1 MEVSIL
7 LTLARCVLPPARSER
22 PGRKGLTF
30 TFALLGLPFPFRIAS
45 HPIRLPMTT
54 SIASLIF
61 RGGTILTMVDDR
73 PMVEAV
79 AIADGHILVAG
90 AEAEVMACAGTGTEV
105 MDLGGRTLMPSFID
119 AHGHFVNAPQIVK
132 WVNVSGVPAGPV
144 CCIADILR
152 LLREHVATHPVK
164 SGDWIIGYGYDVSN
178 LSDGRQLSCDDL
190 DPLFPNNP
198 VMLIHSSNHGAVLN
212 SAGFAVVGIDAS
224 TPDPAGGLILR
235 KAGGREPDGLIME
248 TAFLPI
254 FAAMPQPTEEELLES
269 FAAAQQIYAR
279 AGVTTIQEGATNA
292 KDLKLIR
299 KGGEQ
304 GRLYL
309 DVVCLPLVLEV
320 PKLVKEYF
328 PDFSGGP
335 MELPDTAGASFGVYH
350 NRVKLAGIKC
360 VIDGSPQGKTAFWS
374 KPLLTGGPS
383 GEPDWR
389 GQPLFPP
396 ELITQIIKEIASKNI
411 QIFSHCNGDAAIDLM
426 IDAARAA
433 GLTAEQDRRT
443 VIIHS
448 QFMRPEQL
456 DAYVG
461 LGFTPSFFT
470 VHAFFWG
477 DVHVENLGRERAY
490 FLSPMASAIAKGL
503 HCSNHNDFSV
513 TPVEPM
519 RMVYTAVE
527 RISRKGE
534 VIGPAERVSPWQALK
549 ALTIEAAWQIR
560 EEGKKGTIEPGKLAD
575 LVILDAD
582 PTAVSSAKILDIAV
596 VETFKEGKSVYR
608 APVSA

>member
-1 MEVSIL
+1 
-7 LTLARCVLPPARSER
+7 
-22 PGRKGLTF
+22 
-30 TFALLGLPFPFRIAS
+30 
-45 HPIRLPMTT
+45 MTT
-54 SIASLIF
+54 TQASLIF
-61 RGGTILTMVDDR
+61 RGGTILTMVDAMPR
-73 PMVEAV
+73 VEAV
-79 AIADGHILVAG
+79 AIADGRILAAG
-90 AEAEVMACAGTGTEV
+90 DEAGVMATAGEGTDV
-105 MDLGGRTLMPSFID
+105 IDLGGRTLMPSFID
-119 AHGHFVNAPQIVK
+119 AHGHFANAPQIVK

-144 CCIADILR
+144 TCIADILR
-152 LLREHVATHPVK
+152 VLGVHVAAHPVMA
-164 SGDWIIGYGYDVSN
+164 GEWIIGYGYDVTN
-178 LSDGRQLSCDDL
+178 LSDGRQISRDDL
-190 DPLFPNNP
+190 DPLFPDNP

-212 SAGFAVVGIDAS
+212 SAAFAAVGIDAS

-235 KAGGREPDGLIME
+235 KAGSSDPEGLIME

-254 FAAMPQPTEEELLES
+254 FGAMPQPTEEELLAT
-269 FAAAQQIYAR
+269 FDAAQQIYAR

-292 KDLKLIR
+292 KDLRLIR

-328 PDFSGGP
+328 PDFHGGP
-335 MELPDTAGASFGVYH
+335 MDLPDTAAESFGTYR

-360 VIDGSPQGKTAFWS
+360 LIDGSPQGKTAFWS
-374 KPLLTGGPS
+374 QPLLTGGPN

-396 ELITQIIKEIASKNI
+396 ELIHQIVKELAAKNI
-411 QIFSHCNGDAAIDLM
+411 PIFCHCNGDAAIDMM

-433 GLTAEQDRRT
+433 GITAEQDRRT

-448 QFMRPEQL
+448 QFMRPDQL
-456 DAYVG
+456 EAYVE

-519 RMVYTAVE
+519 RMVVTAVE

-534 VIGPAERVSPWQALK
+534 VIGPAERISPWQALK

-560 EEGKKGTIEPGKLAD
+560 EEGEKGTIEAGKLAD
-575 LVILDAD
+575 LVLLDAD
-582 PTAVSSAKILDIAV
+582 PTAVPTGGILDIAV

>member
-1 MEVSIL
+1 MGTQQAE
-7 LTLARCVLPPARSER
+7 
-22 PGRKGLTF
+22 
-30 TFALLGLPFPFRIAS
+30 
-45 HPIRLPMTT
+45 
-54 SIASLIF
+54 LIF
-61 RGGTILTMVDDR
+61 RGGPILTMDDAR
-73 PMVEAV
+73 PRVQAV
-79 AIADGHILVAG
+79 AIAGGRILAAG
-90 AEAEVMACAGTGTEV
+90 ADAEVMVTAGEGTQLVE
-105 MDLGGRTLMPSFID
+105 MNGRTLMPSFID
-119 AHGHFVNAPQIVK
+119 AHGHFANALQIVK
-132 WVNVSGVPAGPV
+132 WANVSGVPAGPV
-144 CCIADILR
+144 TCISDILQV
-152 LLREHVATHPVK
+152 LREQVAAHPVK
-164 SGDWIIGYGYDVSN
+164 PGEWIIGYGYDVSN
-178 LSDGRQLSCDDL
+178 LSDGRQLSRDDL
-190 DPLFPNNP
+190 DPLFPDNP
-198 VMLIHSSNHGAVLN
+198 VLLIHSSNHGAVLN
-212 SAGFAVVGIDAS
+212 SAAFAVVGITAS

-235 KAGGREPDGLIME
+235 KAGSSEPEGLLME

-254 FAAMPQPTEEELLES
+254 FTSMPQPSEEELLER
-269 FAAAQQIYAR
+269 FDAAQQIYAR
-279 AGVTTIQEGATNA
+279 TGTTTMQEGATSA
-292 KDLKLIR
+292 HDLKLIR
-299 KGGEQ
+299 KAAEQ
-304 GRLYL
+304 GRLWL
-309 DVVCLPLVLEV
+309 DLVSMPMVLEV

-328 PDFSGGP
+328 PDFRGGP
-335 MELPDTAGASFGVYH
+335 MELPDTAAESFGTYH
-350 NRVKLAGIKC
+350 HRLKLAGIKC
-360 VIDGSPQGKTAFWS
+360 LIDGSPQGKTAFWS
-374 KPLLTGGPS
+374 EPLLTGGPN

-396 ELITQIIKEIASKNI
+396 ELIIQIVKEIAAKNI
-411 QIFSHCNGDAAIDLM
+411 PIFSHCNGDAAIDLM

-433 GLTAEQDRRT
+433 GISAEQDRRT

-456 DAYVG
+456 DTYVE

-470 VHAFFWG
+470 VHTFFWG

-560 EEGKKGTIEPGKLAD
+560 EEGQKGTIDAGKLAD

-582 PTAVSSAKILDIAV
+582 PTAVPSADILKIAV
-596 VETFKEGKSVYR
+596 VETFKEGKSVYQ
-608 APVSA
+608 AAAA

>member
-1 MEVSIL
+1 MGTQQAE
-7 LTLARCVLPPARSER
+7 
-22 PGRKGLTF
+22 
-30 TFALLGLPFPFRIAS
+30 
-45 HPIRLPMTT
+45 
-54 SIASLIF
+54 LIF
-61 RGGTILTMVDDR
+61 RGGPILTMDDAR
-73 PMVEAV
+73 PRVQAV
-79 AIADGHILVAG
+79 AIAGGRILAAG
-90 AEAEVMACAGTGTEV
+90 ADAEVMVTAGEGTQLVE
-105 MDLGGRTLMPSFID
+105 MNGRTLMPSFID
-119 AHGHFVNAPQIVK
+119 AHGHFANALQIVK
-132 WVNVSGVPAGPV
+132 WANVSGVPAGPV
-144 CCIADILR
+144 TCISDILQV
-152 LLREHVATHPVK
+152 LREQVAAHPVK
-164 SGDWIIGYGYDVSN
+164 PGEWIIGYGYDVSN
-178 LSDGRQLSCDDL
+178 LSDGRQLSRDDL
-190 DPLFPNNP
+190 DPLFPGNP
-198 VMLIHSSNHGAVLN
+198 VLLIHSSNHGAVLN
-212 SAGFAVVGIDAS
+212 SAAFAVVGITAS

-235 KAGGREPDGLIME
+235 KAGSSEPEGLLME

-254 FAAMPQPTEEELLES
+254 FTSMPQPSEEELLER
-269 FAAAQQIYAR
+269 FDAAQQIYAR
-279 AGVTTIQEGATNA
+279 TGTTTMQEGATSA
-292 KDLKLIR
+292 HDLKLIR
-299 KGGEQ
+299 KAAEQ
-304 GRLYL
+304 GRLWL
-309 DVVCLPLVLEV
+309 DLVSMPMVLEV

-328 PDFSGGP
+328 PDFRGGP
-335 MELPDTAGASFGVYH
+335 MELPDTAAESFGTYH
-350 NRVKLAGIKC
+350 HRLKLAGIKC
-360 VIDGSPQGKTAFWS
+360 LIDGSPQGKTAFWS
-374 KPLLTGGPS
+374 EPLLTGGPN

-396 ELITQIIKEIASKNI
+396 ELIIQIVKEIAAKNI
-411 QIFSHCNGDAAIDLM
+411 PIFSHCNGDAAIDLM

-433 GLTAEQDRRT
+433 GISAEQDRRT

-456 DAYVG
+456 DTYVE

-470 VHAFFWG
+470 VHTFFWG

-560 EEGKKGTIEPGKLAD
+560 EEGQKGTIDAGKLAD

-582 PTAVSSAKILDIAV
+582 PTAVPSADILKIAV
-596 VETFKEGKSVYR
+596 VETFKEGKSVYQ
-608 APVSA
+608 AAAA

>member
-1 MEVSIL
+1 
-7 LTLARCVLPPARSER
+7 
-22 PGRKGLTF
+22 
-30 TFALLGLPFPFRIAS
+30 
-45 HPIRLPMTT
+45 MTT
-54 SIASLIF
+54 SPAALIF
-61 RGGTILTMVDDR
+61 RGGTILTMVDAQPR
-73 PMVEAV
+73 VEAV
-79 AIADGHILVAG
+79 AIAAGRIVAAG
-90 AEAEVMACAGTGTEV
+90 REGEVMATAGEGTEV
-105 MDLGGRTLMPSFID
+105 IDLQGRTLMPSFID
-119 AHGHFVNAPQIVK
+119 AHGHFANAPQIIQ
-132 WVNVSGVPAGPV
+132 WVNVSGVPAGAV
-144 CCIADILR
+144 SSIADILR
-152 LLREHVATHPVK
+152 VLGEHVAAQPVQP
-164 SGDWIIGYGYDVSN
+164 GEWIIGYGYDVSN
-178 LSDGRQLSCDDL
+178 LSDGRQLSRDDL
-190 DPLFPNNP
+190 DPLFPANP

-212 SAGFAVVGIDAS
+212 SAGFAAVGIDAS
-224 TPDPAGGLILR
+224 TPTPAGGLILR
-235 KAGGREPDGLIME
+235 KVGSSEPDGLLME

-254 FAAMPQPTEEELLES
+254 FAAMPQPTEQELLER
-269 FAAAQQIYAR
+269 FDAAQQIYAR
-279 AGVTTIQEGATNA
+279 KGITTIQEGATNA

-335 MELPDTAGASFGVYH
+335 MELPDTAGESFGTYH
-350 NRVKLAGIKC
+350 HRVKLGGIKC

-374 KPLLTGGPS
+374 QPLLTGGPN

-396 ELITQIIKEIASKNI
+396 ELIHQIVKELASKNI
-411 QIFSHCNGDAAIDLM
+411 PIFCHCNGDAAIDLM

-433 GLTAEQDRRT
+433 GITAEQDRRT
-443 VIIHS
+443 VIVHS
-448 QFMRPEQL
+448 QFMRPDQL
-456 DAYVG
+456 DAYAE
-461 LGFTPSFFT
+461 LGFSPSFFT

-477 DVHVENLGRERAY
+477 DVHVENLGRGRAY

-519 RMVYTAVE
+519 RMTYTAVE
-527 RISRKGE
+527 RLSRKGE
-534 VIGPAERVSPWQALK
+534 VIGPDQRVSPWQALK

-560 EEGKKGTIEPGKLAD
+560 EEEQKGTIEAGKLAD

-582 PTAVSSAKILDIAV
+582 PTAVPPAKILDIAV
-596 VETFKEGKSVYR
+596 LETFKEGKSIFR

>member
-1 MEVSIL
+1 MGTQQAE
-7 LTLARCVLPPARSER
+7 
-22 PGRKGLTF
+22 
-30 TFALLGLPFPFRIAS
+30 
-45 HPIRLPMTT
+45 
-54 SIASLIF
+54 LIF
-61 RGGTILTMVDDR
+61 RGGPILTMDDAR
-73 PMVEAV
+73 PRVQAV
-79 AIADGHILVAG
+79 AIAGGRILAAG
-90 AEAEVMACAGTGTEV
+90 AEAEVMATAGEGTEV
-105 MDLGGRTLMPSFID
+105 VELNGHTLMPSFID
-119 AHGHFVNAPQIVK
+119 AHGHFANALQIVT
-132 WVNVSGVPAGPV
+132 WANVSGVPAGPV
-144 CCIADILR
+144 TCIADILQV
-152 LLREHVATHPVK
+152 LREHVAAHPLK
-164 SGDWIIGYGYDVSN
+164 PGEWIIGYGYDVSN
-178 LSDGRQLSCDDL
+178 LSDGRQLSRDDL
-190 DPLFPNNP
+190 DPLFPGNP
-198 VMLIHSSNHGAVLN
+198 VLLIHSSNHGAVLN
-212 SAGFAVVGIDAS
+212 SAAFAVVGIDAS

-235 KAGGREPDGLIME
+235 KAGSSEPEGLLME

-254 FAAMPQPTEEELLES
+254 FTSMPQPSEQELLER
-269 FAAAQQIYAR
+269 FPAAQQIYAR
-279 AGVTTIQEGATNA
+279 AGVTTMQEGATSA
-292 KDLKLIR
+292 HDLKLIR
-299 KGGEQ
+299 KAAEQ
-304 GRLYL
+304 GRLFL
-309 DVVCLPLVLEV
+309 DLVSMPMVLEV

-328 PDFSGGP
+328 PDFRGGP
-335 MELPDTAGASFGVYH
+335 MELPDTAAESFGTYR
-350 NRVKLAGIKC
+350 NRLKLAGIKC
-360 VIDGSPQGKTAFWS
+360 LIDGSPQGKTAFWS
-374 KPLLTGGPS
+374 EPLLTGGPN

-396 ELITQIIKEIASKNI
+396 ELIIQIVKEIAAKNI
-411 QIFSHCNGDAAIDLM
+411 PIFSHCNGDAAIDLM

-433 GLTAEQDRRT
+433 GITAEQDRRT

-456 DAYVG
+456 DAYVE

-527 RISRKGE
+527 RLSRKGE
-534 VIGPAERVSPWQALK
+534 VIGPDERVSPWQALK

-560 EEGKKGTIEPGKLAD
+560 EEGQKGTIEAGKLAD

-582 PTAVSSAKILDIAV
+582 PTAVPSADILKIAV

-608 APVSA
+608 AAAA

>member
-1 MEVSIL
+1 MGTQQAE
-7 LTLARCVLPPARSER
+7 
-22 PGRKGLTF
+22 
-30 TFALLGLPFPFRIAS
+30 
-45 HPIRLPMTT
+45 
-54 SIASLIF
+54 LIF
-61 RGGTILTMVDDR
+61 RGGPILTMDDAR
-73 PMVEAV
+73 PRVQAV
-79 AIADGHILVAG
+79 AIAGGRILAAG
-90 AEAEVMACAGTGTEV
+90 ADAEVMVTAGEGTQLVE
-105 MDLGGRTLMPSFID
+105 MNGRTLMPSFID
-119 AHGHFVNAPQIVK
+119 AHGHFANALQIVK
-132 WVNVSGVPAGPV
+132 WANVSGVPAGPV
-144 CCIADILR
+144 TCISDILQV
-152 LLREHVATHPVK
+152 LREQVAAHPVK
-164 SGDWIIGYGYDVSN
+164 PGEWIIGYGYDVSN
-178 LSDGRQLSCDDL
+178 LSDGRQLSRDDL
-190 DPLFPNNP
+190 DPLFPDNP
-198 VMLIHSSNHGAVLN
+198 VLLIHSSNHGAVLN
-212 SAGFAVVGIDAS
+212 SAAFAVVGITAS

-235 KAGGREPDGLIME
+235 KAGSSEPEGLLME

-254 FAAMPQPTEEELLES
+254 FTSMPQPSEEELLER
-269 FAAAQQIYAR
+269 FDAAQQIYAR
-279 AGVTTIQEGATNA
+279 TGTTTMQEGATSA
-292 KDLKLIR
+292 HDLKLIR
-299 KGGEQ
+299 KAAEQ
-304 GRLYL
+304 GRLWL
-309 DVVCLPLVLEV
+309 DLVSMPMVLEV

-328 PDFSGGP
+328 PDFRGGP
-335 MELPDTAGASFGVYH
+335 MELPDTAAESFGTYH
-350 NRVKLAGIKC
+350 HRLKLAGIKC
-360 VIDGSPQGKTAFWS
+360 LIDGSPQGKTAFWS
-374 KPLLTGGPS
+374 EPLLTGGPN

-396 ELITQIIKEIASKNI
+396 ELIIQIVKEIAAKNI
-411 QIFSHCNGDAAIDLM
+411 PIFSHCNGDAAIDLM

-433 GLTAEQDRRT
+433 GISAEQDRRT

-456 DAYVG
+456 DTYVE

-470 VHAFFWG
+470 VHTFFWG

-560 EEGKKGTIEPGKLAD
+560 EEGQKGTIDAGKLAD

-582 PTAVSSAKILDIAV
+582 PTAVPSADILRIAV
-596 VETFKEGKSVYR
+596 VETFKEGKSVYQ
-608 APVSA
+608 AAAA